1 MQDLLTRASEWTLQ
15 SLGDFEDSVAEGAQ
29 VALVVVVVVIGTW
42 MLITHFFSH
51 DRSNREGEEAQEA
64 P

>member
-1 MQDLLTRASEWTLQ
+1 VLLR
-15 SLGDFEDSVAEGAQ
+15 AQ
-29 VALVVVVVVIGTW
+29 VALLVVVVVIGTW